1 MPRDTADRRVWLTA
15 AIALLLLNTA
25 YLAAVAS
32 PTIFYFTN
40 VVLHIGLGLLI
51 AFVLARA
58 FYRRRDQIPALLQ
71 VFVLLLAAGTLAGA
85 AIVVVGAYGG
95 PPWLRPAPIPLS
107 LPGAAPPPLFPALP
121 LRGTATHPRR

>member
-40 VVLHIGLGLLI
+40 VVLHIGLGLVI

-58 FYRRRDQIPALLQ
+58 FYPRRDQIPALLQ
-71 VFVLLLAAGTLAGA
+71 VFVLLLAAGPLAGA
-85 AIVVVGAYGG
+85 PVVVAGAPGR
-95 PPWLRPAPIPLS
+95 PPR
-107 LPGAAPPPLFPALP
+107 PPP
-121 LRGTATHPRR
+121 

>member
-15 AIALLLLNTA
+15 AIALLLLNAA

-40 VVLHIGLGLLI
+40 VVLHIGLGLVI

-95 PPWLRPAPIPLS
+95 HRWLRPAHIPLA
-107 LPGAAPPPLFPALP
+107 LPGAAPPLPFASVPLPGRPANP
-121 LRGTATHPRR
+121 

>member
-1 MPRDTADRRVWLTA
+1 MPRDTAERRVWLTA

-32 PTIFYFTN
+32 PTIFYFSN
-40 VVLHIGLGLLI
+40 VVLHIGLGLVI

-58 FYRRRDQIPALLQ
+58 YYRRRDQIPPLLQ

-85 AIVVVGAYGG
+85 AIVVVGAYCR
-95 PPWLRPAPIPLS
+95 PPRPPPPPLAPS
-107 LPGAAPPPLFPALP
+107 LPAAPPPPRFPA
-121 LRGTATHPRR
+121 A

>member
-40 VVLHIGLGLLI
+40 VGLHIGLGLVI

-58 FYRRRDQIPALLQ
+58 FYRRRDPIPARLP
-71 VFVLLLAAGTLAGA
+71 VFCRLLAPRPRA
-85 AIVVVGAYGG
+85 G
-95 PPWLRPAPIPLS
+95 PPAGR
-107 LPGAAPPPLFPALP
+107 GGGHGRPPP
-121 LRGTATHPRR
+121 RRP